1 MSEPGIQFHQL
12 QHRVLFPEPLSA
24 EAQGVDGSDSEQVRS
39 LRQRHGRHA
48 VIVVQPLRRN
58 LGHPYPLVLARHVE
72 EAGPQASIVVCA
84 RTYRRPPCLS
94 RFLPARAPLST
105 VVYNTTF
112 NDALAAA
119 DCTEDNPRT
128 REQLLQGVFCIVWLV
143 YGIAFLFLFHL
154 FVYLFLVIHFLLFLL
169 LFSTIFP

>member
-1 MSEPGIQFHQL
+1 MDRTQN
-12 QHRVLFPEPLSA
+12 
-24 EAQGVDGSDSEQVRS
+24 RS
-39 LRQRHGRHA
+39 LRQRHGRYA

-58 LGHPYPLVLARHVE
+58 LGHPYPLALARHIE

-119 DCTEDNPRT
+119 DCTEHNPRT
-128 REQLLQGVFCIVWLV
+128 REQLLQGAFWILWFV
-143 YGIAFLFLFHL
+143 YGIAVLFGIHL
-154 FVYLFLVIHFLLFLL
+154 FVYLFLFVCVSIILAFH
-169 LFSTIFP
+169 FSTIFP